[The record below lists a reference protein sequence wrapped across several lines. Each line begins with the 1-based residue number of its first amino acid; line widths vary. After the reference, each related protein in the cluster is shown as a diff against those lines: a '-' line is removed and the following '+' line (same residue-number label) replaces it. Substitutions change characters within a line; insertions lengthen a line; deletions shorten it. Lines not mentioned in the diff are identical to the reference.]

1 MESLAHSMTGV
12 ANTTGFIAEKMI
24 EALNANDKDA
34 YIKTVAIFRAAV
46 LTFNALG
53 NYESFKI
60 DSFSKLIDAE
70 AIKRGW
76 VEQPQQA
83 QPEVKPEV
91 KPEAKPETK
100 QPAKTKAK
108 K

>member
-1 MESLAHSMTGV
+1 MDKKILDKMESIALSMTNVTNNTGV
-12 ANTTGFIAEKMI
+12 IASKMLD
-24 EALNANDKDA
+24 ALKANDKDA

-60 DSFSKLIDAE
+60 DTFSKMIDAE

-83 QPEVKPEV
+83 QPEAKT
-91 KPEAKPETK
+91 EAKPASEGK
-100 QPAKTKAK
+100 N
-108 K
+108 